1 MQSGSQSL
9 ADYEPVTPARG
20 LSSAERGGV
29 PAPQEPAPKARP
41 SGAAREDE
49 AAAPLKRAH
58 SLSFVC
64 LFLFTLVLY
73 LRPAEIY
80 PSFVAN
86 NIAFFFGVLTLASY
100 LLSQLSAEGTLT
112 ARPREVNAILL
123 LSLAALLSIPMA
135 ASPGRAWES
144 FSGVFIRCVLM
155 FLVIVNAVRTERR
168 LRMLILLALAVSCW
182 LSLGAFDDFRAGRLT
197 VEGYR
202 VGGHGSGIFG
212 NPNDLALHLVTM
224 VPLAAGL
231 LFASRGA
238 LRRVCYAAAALLM
251 SAGIVVTYSRG
262 GFLGLICALSV
273 LGWKLGRRHRLA
285 VFGIGGLGGLAL
297 LVFAPGNYAL
307 RLLSIFVPSLDPVGS
322 STARQGELI
331 HSLWATIYNPIF
343 GVGMGNY
350 VLMSAHEHVTHN
362 AYTEVSAELGLF
374 ALGCYL
380 VFLFTPLG
388 RLRRVEREALARPE
402 LRRYHY
408 LAVALQASLV
418 GYIVSSF
425 FASVAFLWYVYYLVG
440 YAISLERLFRS
451 ESAAHAPSGGD
462 DEGKPP
468 DGGGAEV

>member
-20 LSSAERGGV
+20 LSSAELDEV
-29 PAPQEPAPKARP
+29 PAPQEPAPKARRRA
-41 SGAAREDE
+41 AAREDE
-49 AAAPLKRAH
+49 AASAPLKRAH
-58 SLSFVC
+58 SLSFIC

-80 PSFVAN
+80 PSFVTN

-100 LLSQLSAEGTLT
+100 LPSQLSAEGTLT

-123 LSLAALLSIPMA
+123 LALAALISIPLA

-168 LRMLILLALAVSCW
+168 LRLLMLLALAVSCW
-182 LSLGAFDDFRAGRLT
+182 LSLGALDDFRAGRLT

-212 NPNDLALHLVTM
+212 NSNDLALHLVTM

-238 LRRVCYAAAALLM
+238 VRRLFYAAAALLM
-251 SAGIVVTYSRG
+251 TVGIVITYSRG

-285 VFGIGGLGGLAL
+285 VFGAGALGGLAL
-297 LVFAPGNYAL
+297 LVLAPGNYAL
-307 RLLSIFVPSLDPVGS
+307 RL
-322 STARQGELI
+322 
-331 HSLWATIYNPIF
+331 
-343 GVGMGNY
+343 
-350 VLMSAHEHVTHN
+350 
-362 AYTEVSAELGLF
+362 
-374 ALGCYL
+374 
-380 VFLFTPLG
+380 
-388 RLRRVEREALARPE
+388 
-402 LRRYHY
+402 
-408 LAVALQASLV
+408 
-418 GYIVSSF
+418 
-425 FASVAFLWYVYYLVG
+425 
-440 YAISLERLFRS
+440 
-451 ESAAHAPSGGD
+451 
-462 DEGKPP
+462 
-468 DGGGAEV
+468 